1 MKIFKKTNEKRK
13 LKAFINKVKKSS
25 YPIITVEE
33 KCIEKYRQIRGNGQC
48 SDLECI
54 KKINRDYRCGSIIN
68 LNTKHFKVAYGCLY
82 ITYDV
87 KQKKIVDIQNHSGY
101 EGKIC
106 GHIDF
111 KLKKYINKLY
121 EIKEN

>member
-13 LKAFINKVKKSS
+13 LKSFINKVKKSS

-33 KCIEKYRQIRGNGQC
+33 KCIEKYKQIRGNGQC

-54 KKINRDYRCGSIIN
+54 KKINRDYRCGSIIG
-68 LNTKHFKVAYGCLY
+68 LNNKYFIVAYGCLY
-82 ITYDV
+82 ITYNV
-87 KQKKIVDIQNHSGY
+87 KQKKIVNIQNHSGY

-111 KLKKYINKLY
+111 KLKEYINKLY
-121 EIKEN
+121 EIKED